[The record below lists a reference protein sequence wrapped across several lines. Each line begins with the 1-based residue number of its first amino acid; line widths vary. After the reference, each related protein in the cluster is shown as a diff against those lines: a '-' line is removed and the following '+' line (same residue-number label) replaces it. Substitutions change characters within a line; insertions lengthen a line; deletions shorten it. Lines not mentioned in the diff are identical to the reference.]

1 MKRVQLR
8 AAQPGQTNDKN
19 VVVLAE
25 KDRLDPL
32 EATLAPSEMIFLR
45 HGAAQDIT
53 SFIFPRHAS
62 SVFVRLLKP
71 DKNPAFAEEDARL
84 AGNELLNELRKYKV
98 TEVSVRNFCADDHS
112 LAFAEG
118 MALGNYQFLK
128 YFSDA
133 DKKAHLLREI
143 VVEGASEQSVAEL
156 NVLLEAVFIARD
168 MVNEPHSN
176 LNAVQ
181 LAETVTH
188 IGKECGF
195 EVEVLGKEKIETLKM
210 GGLLAVNRASSV
222 PPQFC
227 ILEWK
232 PANAHNKKPIVLV
245 GKGVVY
251 DTGGL
256 SLKPTEGMDYM
267 KCDMAGAASVV
278 GALAAASRNQLPI
291 HLIGLIPATDNQ
303 IGERAIAPGDVVR
316 MYSGQTVE
324 VLNTDAE
331 GRIILADA
339 LHYAK
344 KYAPELVL
352 DFATLTGSAV
362 RALGVQAICY
372 MGTAPKD
379 VKEALEA
386 SGWATYERLVEFPL
400 WREFGEDIKSH
411 IADFKNIGSSNAGM
425 ITAGKFLE
433 QFATDYPW
441 LHLDIAGPAYLRT
454 ANGYRTKEG
463 TGVGV
468 RLIYDFLKKKY
479 AGKV

>member
-1 MKRVQLR
+1 M
-8 AAQPGQTNDKN
+8 AARPGQTHDKN
-19 VVVLAE
+19 VVILAE
-25 KDRLDPL
+25 KDGLDKLDAP
-32 EATLAPSEMIFLR
+32 LAPSESAFLR
-45 HGAAQDIT
+45 QGAERDIS
-53 SFIFPRHAS
+53 SFFFPRADGGI
-62 SVFVRLLKP
+62 FVRLLKP
-71 DKNPAFAEEDARL
+71 DKNPAFAAEDARL
-84 AGNELLNELRKYKV
+84 AGNELLGELRKYKIETV
-98 TEVSVRNFCADDHS
+98 TVRNFCTDNQS

-133 DKKAHLLREI
+133 DKKESPLREI
-143 VVEGASEQSVAEL
+143 FIEGVSETDIAEMNALLDSVFL
-156 NVLLEAVFIARD
+156 TRD
-168 MVNEPHSN
+168 LVNEPHSN
-176 LNAVQ
+176 LNALQ
-181 LAETVTH
+181 LTTAIEAA
-188 IGKECGF
+188 GREYGF
-195 EVEVLGKEKIETLKM
+195 QVEVLGKEKLESIKM
-210 GGLLAVNRASSV
+210 GGLLAVNRASTV

-232 PANAHNKKPIVLV
+232 PTNARNEKPIVLV

-267 KCDMAGAASVV
+267 KCDMAGAATVV
-278 GALAAASRNQLPI
+278 GAMAVAARSKLPV
-291 HLIGLIPATDNQ
+291 HLVGLVPATDNQ
-303 IGERAIAPGDVVR
+303 IGDRAFAPGDVIR
-316 MYSGQTVE
+316 MYSGKTVE

-344 KYAPELVL
+344 KYDPELVL

-362 RALGVQAICY
+362 RALGTQAICY
-372 MGTAPKD
+372 MGTASQE
-379 VKEALEA
+379 VKTNLES

-411 IADFKNIGSSNAGM
+411 IADMKNIGSSNAGM

-468 RLIYDFLKKKY
+468 RLIYDFLKKNY
-479 AGKV
+479 TSGK

>member
-1 MKRVQLR
+1 M
-8 AAQPGQTNDKN
+8 AAQPGPTQNN
-19 VVVLAE
+19 NLVILVE
-25 KDRLDPL
+25 KDGIDQL
-32 EATLAPSEMIFLR
+32 ETMLAPSEMTFLR
-45 HGAAQDIT
+45 QSALRDIVT
-53 SFIFPRHAS
+53 FFFPRMEGG
-62 SVFVRLLKP
+62 VFIRLLKT
-71 DKNPAFAEEDARL
+71 DKNPAFAAEDARL
-84 AGNELLNELRKYKV
+84 AGNELLAELRRYKV
-98 TEVSVRNFCADDHS
+98 ENITIRNLCADNQS

-118 MALGNYQFLK
+118 MVLGNYQFLK

-133 DKKAHLLREI
+133 DKKENPLREI
-143 VVEGASEQSVAEL
+143 FVEGASETDIAEL
-156 NVLLEAVFIARD
+156 TTILDSVFLTRD

-181 LAETVTH
+181 LAEMVKSVGATH
-188 IGKECGF
+188 GF
-195 EVEVLGKEKIETLKM
+195 AVEILGKEKLEALKM

-232 PANAHNKKPIVLV
+232 PENARNPKPVVLV

-267 KCDMAGAASVV
+267 KCDMAGAATVV
-278 GALAAASRNQLPI
+278 GAITAAARNRLPV

-303 IGERAIAPGDVVR
+303 IGERALAPGDIVR
-316 MYSGQTVE
+316 MYSGKTVE

-344 KYAPELVL
+344 KYDPELVL

-362 RALGVQAICY
+362 RALGTQAICY
-372 MGTAPKD
+372 MGTASQE
-379 VKEALEA
+379 VKTALES
-386 SGWATYERLVEFPL
+386 SGWVTYERLVEFPL
-400 WREFGEDIKSH
+400 WREFGEDLKSH
-411 IADFKNIGSSNAGM
+411 IADLKNIGSSNAGM

-433 QFATDYPW
+433 HFTSDYPW
-441 LHLDIAGPAYLRT
+441 LHLDIAGPAYLRS

-468 RLIYDFLKKKY
+468 RLIYDFLKKQY
-479 AGKV
+479 SQR